1 MRRFAWGRHE
11 LDWRLSKKKTMRV
24 EHKWAPHSFF
34 PHSFFSSRFGAGGG
48 RARDR
53 KVRRSLGIRLL
64 NGIMQTQ
71 PPSLH
76 WYITV
81 HTCFSGKKKGQPRSA
96 LITRSASAG
105 SGLIA
110 LPHPKPGTKHEKKDE
125 RVNYVRMAPCTPRAR
140 HTPARRRHASS
151 LALGDTRRAGR
162 GAPTVLECWTRR
174 RAHHSPALEAQE
186 ADEDEGER
194 VAGWRDCAARGGRP
208 MDVTYSSASW
218 AKRSSTGIGRGRCSR
233 ARRGR
238 RRGRARRSTR
248 PP

>member
-1 MRRFAWGRHE
+1 MG
-11 LDWRLSKKKTMRV
+11 LGGQGLV
-24 EHKWAPHSFF
+24 ENSVH
-34 PHSFFSSRFGAGGG
+34 GGG
-48 RARDR
+48 GWARARDR

-151 LALGDTRRAGR
+151 PALDDTRLPSS
-162 GAPTVLECWTRR
+162 GAPTRCPR
-174 RAHHSPALEAQE
+174 SPWPFS
-186 ADEDEGER
+186 
-194 VAGWRDCAARGGRP
+194 GWRRPAARQLGGL
-208 MDVTYSSASW
+208 TAS
-218 AKRSSTGIGRGRCSR
+218 
-233 ARRGR
+233 
-238 RRGRARRSTR
+238 
-248 PP
+248 